1 MYGYQGDPSIM
12 RIRSLLLT
20 AVLAVSGT
28 AAAQTATA
36 PLLPKP
42 AEFYFDADANTA
54 KPVIVVRETG
64 EVAMQKLSR
73 ILERKAGADAE
84 AAQLAHLAMEA
95 GRVDVGRQLYAR
107 SLSGLDATDGIWR
120 SVMWNYGWDLYRAG
134 DDKGALEQWRTLY
147 ASRTVTASW
156 VPPTFALALWSMGHK
171 DEAVQWYAAAVRT
184 EPMQWNSSA
193 QYARLLPAWT
203 EDERKML
210 AEVQAAWA
218 ANPPKWP

>member
-1 MYGYQGDPSIM
+1 M
-12 RIRSLLLT
+12 RIRSVLLT

-36 PLLPKP
+36 PLPKP
-42 AEFYFDADANTA
+42 AEFYFDADANTT
-54 KPVIVVRETG
+54 KPVVVVRDTG

-73 ILERKAGADAE
+73 IIERKAGADAE

-95 GRVDVGRQLYAR
+95 GRVDLGRQLYAR

-134 DDKGALEQWRTLY
+134 DDKGAFEQWRILATT
-147 ASRTVTASW
+147 RGVTGSW
-156 VPPTFALALWSMGHK
+156 MPPTFALVLWSMGRK

-184 EPMQWNSSA
+184 EPLQWNNTA

-203 EDERKML
+203 EAERKTL

-218 ANPPKWP
+218 ANPPKYP

>member
-1 MYGYQGDPSIM
+1 MAAAM
-12 RIRSLLLT
+12 
-20 AVLAVSGT
+20 AVSGT
-28 AAAQTATA
+28 AAAQSAA
-36 PLLPKP
+36 SLPKP
-42 AEFYFDADANTA
+42 AEFYFDADANTV

-73 ILERKAGADAE
+73 ILERKVGADAE

-95 GRVDVGRQLYAR
+95 GRTDLGRQLYAR

-120 SVMWNYGWDLYRAG
+120 SVVWNYAWDLYRSG
-134 DDKGALEQWRTLY
+134 DHESAFQQWRTLH
-147 ASRTVTASW
+147 AARGVTASW
-156 VPPTFALALWSMGHK
+156 MPPTLALSLWSLGRK

-184 EPMQWNSSA
+184 EPTQWNTSA
-193 QYARLLPAWT
+193 QFARLLPGWT
-203 EDERKML
+203 EAERKTL